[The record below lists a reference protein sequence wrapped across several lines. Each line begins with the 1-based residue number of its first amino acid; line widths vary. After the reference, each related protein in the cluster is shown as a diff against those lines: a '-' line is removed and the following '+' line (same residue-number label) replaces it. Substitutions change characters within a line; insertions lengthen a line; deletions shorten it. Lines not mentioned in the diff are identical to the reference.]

1 MSRQGRE
8 TNNNNNNEFLN
19 RMALQY
25 MRTTIARTTIAFL
38 QMALNSLAIRG
49 LIANETRQRW
59 KKVDTSV
66 YIEQTLAVNSY

>member
-8 TNNNNNNEFLN
+8 
-19 RMALQY
+19 
-25 MRTTIARTTIAFL
+25 TTIAFL